1 MYSFVKDIKFME
13 ELKNRGFT
21 KTAAVV
27 LVSDRPFYK
36 GRNNEGIYKFLEKNI
51 LFTVVFLSQQV

>member
-1 MYSFVKDIKFME
+1 ME